1 MVRAAVRADRLGG
14 GGHLTKGGG
23 DVHLF
28 IFGKCRGHRRLPSS
42 PGRRAADVS
51 RTLPTDKPILYGLQ
65 EITRENPDLTA
76 AEIPDAIVICDE
88 LGCGVVPMDYE
99 DRAWRER
106 TGRLLSDLAA
116 NASRVDRVFCGI
128 PMRLK

>member
-1 MVRAAVRADRLGG
+1 MHLIIGGKGQGKLRYALSLGF
-14 GGHLTKGGG
+14 TE
-23 DVHLF
+23 
-28 IFGKCRGHRRLPSS
+28 
-42 PGRRAADVS
+42 ADVA